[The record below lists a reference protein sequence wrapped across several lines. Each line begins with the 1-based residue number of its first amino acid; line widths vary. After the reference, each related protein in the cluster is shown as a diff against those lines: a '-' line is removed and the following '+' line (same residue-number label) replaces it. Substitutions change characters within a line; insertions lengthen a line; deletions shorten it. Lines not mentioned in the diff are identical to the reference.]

1 MQLRAISV
9 LFKCSQRQALKVMK
23 SYRLLNFE
31 DFIKYNISIFM
42 FKAFQKLLPAQ
53 IQNVF
58 IRYKDVHSRNSI
70 NSLNFTVN
78 RSLSKPTDDCL
89 SIYGVKL
96 WNSLS
101 PNLKSATNLN
111 LFKKE
116 LKQSLLT
123 QLL

>member
-1 MQLRAISV
+1 
-9 LFKCSQRQALKVMK
+9 
-23 SYRLLNFE
+23 
-31 DFIKYNISIFM
+31 M
-42 FKAFQKLLPAQ
+42 FKAFQKLLTAQ
-53 IQNVF
+53 ISNFF

-70 NSLNFTVN
+70 NSLNFTVFC
-78 RSLSKPTDDCL
+78 SLSKLTDDFL
-89 SIYGVKL
+89 SVYGVKL

-116 LKQSLLT
+116 LKQSLLI